1 MLQFP
6 VSDYAQEIAAN
17 EPLARQQ
24 VVAKLKRSSTGFSR
38 YVLFASLSDCC
49 SLLHCVSMCLL
60 NVSYRRVNIATMEVG
75 TAVGRM

>member
-1 MLQFP
+1 MLQLP

-49 SLLHCVSMCLL
+49 SLLRCVSMCLL